1 MKNMNFIFITILAIM
16 MWACGEEKKEAPIV
30 DMEIDQ
36 EILPDMGSSLANRC
50 ANLTNASHF
59 LVLYADRV
67 EAFKRDERGFKV
79 ERVCTFLALY
89 EQGLTA
95 ASAFL
100 RLNDGRFLIA
110 EPSEAGG
117 ILYLY
122 DQLGNFISKTEPN
135 INLKKVKGLWLK
147 FDGKIVAWNESNE
160 NLYQFSD
167 QVEFMGTYQPT
178 KSSSAKL
185 SKVEDL
191 IFLDADPEGEKMIA
205 VYADRP
211 PQMFAFP
218 QPISWDMAD
227 IAKGKAITGVPSQ
240 IGIKLLIS
248 GAMQGN
254 SGGIALFKPVASGR
268 SLPAE
273 EKLDLVLAS
282 DEGLGDGAELVAV
295 EEGIFFVLDQGTK
308 GDGSQSLNSFN
319 SFGIL
324 QELNV
329 LPAVDSRV
337 ALDVIYTEL
346 TTQ

>member
-1 MKNMNFIFITILAIM
+1 MKNIYFICIAMLSLFA
-16 MWACGEEKKEAPIV
+16 WACQEDQKEVPVV

-36 EILPDMGSSLANRC
+36 EILPDMGSTLTKRC
-50 ANLTNASHF
+50 SDLTNAPHF

-79 ERVCTFLALY
+79 KRVCTFLALH
-89 EQGLTA
+89 EQGLRS

-110 EPSEAGG
+110 EPSEMGG
-117 ILYLY
+117 VLYLY

-147 FDGKIVAWNESNE
+147 FDGKVVAWNESNE

-167 QVEFMGTYQPT
+167 QIEFIGNYQPT

-211 PQMFAFP
+211 PQLFAFP
-218 QPISWDMAD
+218 QPISWDAD
-227 IAKGKAITGVPSQ
+227 QIASGKAITGVSSQ

-254 SGGIALFKPVASGR
+254 SGGIALFKPVVSGR
-268 SLPAE
+268 ALPMAE
-273 EKLDLVLAS
+273 QMDLVLSSA
-282 DEGLGDGAELVAV
+282 DGIGDGAELVAV

-324 QELNV
+324 QELNI
-329 LPAVDSRV
+329 LPVVESGI
-337 ALDVIYTEL
+337 ALDVIYTDL
-346 TTQ
+346 STQ